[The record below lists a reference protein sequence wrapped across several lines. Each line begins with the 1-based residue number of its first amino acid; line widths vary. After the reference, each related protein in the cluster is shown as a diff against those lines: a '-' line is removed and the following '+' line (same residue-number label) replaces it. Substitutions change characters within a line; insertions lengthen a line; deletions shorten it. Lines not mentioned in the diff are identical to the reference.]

1 MCCFATDAC
10 NNTPSYPKLAHSSP
24 CVNPHGMLLHCT
36 APGTGTAARVG
47 GHVGV
52 YAGTG
57 FDILLGL
64 DEGNKLPE
72 WHAIYGGYGYATGP
86 AGSINAALDNG
97 LCSKLTY
104 QFMVGGTMGWLTCVK
119 IGRNPN
125 PLCRESARG
134 HGRIAASR
142 LLPGRSNPAVNFR
155 VRWLAALCSFADV
168 QSSDDV
174 IAFEATRTTRTPSST
189 RQV

>member
-1 MCCFATDAC
+1 M
-10 NNTPSYPKLAHSSP
+10 H
-24 CVNPHGMLLHCT
+24 
-36 APGTGTAARVG
+36 
-47 GHVGV
+47 
-52 YAGTG
+52 AGTG

-119 IGRNPN
+119 IGRNPH

-134 HGRIAASR
+134 HGGI
-142 LLPGRSNPAVNFR
+142 LLRPGS
-155 VRWLAALCSFADV
+155 
-168 QSSDDV
+168 
-174 IAFEATRTTRTPSST
+174 
-189 RQV
+189 